1 MKKIIVIFFVLLTAC
16 SGVPVSSEAPSE
28 SKASQTESASSH
40 YVPQAPPPSKRKE
53 IGRQFIHAALQ
64 EYEFVTDYEVVSQ
77 INRIGKDILQAMG
90 EDPENFHFFIVR
102 QNQLN
107 AFAVPGGYIFFFD
120 GLLKELGSIDALA
133 GVMAH
138 EIAHVQ
144 RDHFFKDQ
152 KKISAIN
159 LATMASLILAGL
171 TGKNI
176 GAAGVIGSGINIST
190 QLKFS
195 RKNEEDADL
204 FAIKYLKQTDYN
216 PLGLAEFF
224 ETLSFYAGF
233 TRGTQVPYFS
243 THPGL
248 SERRFMVETL
258 MKDLPVK
265 KKTPDVSTID
275 WRNDWGRLRA
285 ILGVAG
291 KTSLSENLSDEEGL
305 SDQGTDSAA
314 LGRKSYLSA
323 LAASRRGELQ
333 AASRDYQSAIESD
346 PTQAI
351 YHADLSNVWMQL
363 QKADLAKA
371 AALES
376 IRLSEDHAIPYL
388 VLGMIAQSES
398 DHKAAVKY
406 LESAKNRA
414 PDHAFI
420 SLQLA
425 RSYYAIKIPA
435 KEKFYLGRYH
445 RLKLEPEKAMLN
457 FQNALSLLD
466 DRSPLAFITKRE
478 MDEIALHGV

>member
-1 MKKIIVIFFVLLTAC
+1 MKKIIIIFLVFFTAC
-16 SGVPVSSEAPSE
+16 SGVPISSEPPSG
-28 SKASQTESASSH
+28 STESQAKTISKP
-40 YVPQAPPPSKRKE
+40 YVPQAPPPSKRKD
-53 IGRQFIHAALQ
+53 IGRQFIHAALK
-64 EYEFVTDYEVVSQ
+64 EYEFVTDYEVVGQ
-77 INRIGKDILQAMG
+77 VNRIGKEILEAMG
-90 EDPENFHFFIVR
+90 EDPANFHFFVVR

-120 GLLKELGSIDALA
+120 GLLKELGSVDALA
-133 GVMAH
+133 GVVAH

-171 TGKNI
+171 TGQNI

-204 FAIKYLKQTDYN
+204 FAIKYLKLTDYN

-233 TRGTQVPYFS
+233 TRGSQPPYFS

-258 MKDLPVK
+258 MKDLPPK
-265 KKTPDVSTID
+265 KKNSNRPTVD
-275 WRNDWGRLRA
+275 WRKDWGRLRA
-285 ILGVAG
+285 ILGVDD
-291 KTSLSENLSDEEGL
+291 KTFLSEGLSDEEESSEVG
-305 SDQGTDSAA
+305 AV
-314 LGRKSYLSA
+314 LGRKYYLSA

-333 AASRDYQSAIESD
+333 AASRGYEAAIQAD

-457 FQNALSLLD
+457 FQSALSLLD

>member
-1 MKKIIVIFFVLLTAC
+1 MKKIIIVFFVLLTAC
-16 SGVPVSSEAPSE
+16 SGVPVSSDAPSKIPTE
-28 SKASQTESASSH
+28 VASKP
-40 YVPQAPPPSKRKE
+40 YVPKIPPPGKRKE
-53 IGRQFIHAALQ
+53 IGRQFIKAALK
-64 EYEFVTDYEVVSQ
+64 EYEFVTDYEIVGQV
-77 INRIGKDILQAMG
+77 NRIGKEILQAMG
-90 EDPENFHFFIVR
+90 EDPENFHFFVVR

-107 AFAVPGGYIFFFD
+107 AFAVPGGYIFLFD
-120 GLLKELGSIDALA
+120 GLLKELGSVDALA
-133 GVMAH
+133 GVIAH

-152 KKISAIN
+152 KKITAIN

-171 TGKNI
+171 TGENI
-176 GAAGVIGSGINIST
+176 GATSVIGAGINIST

-224 ETLSFYAGF
+224 KTLSFYAGF
-233 TRGTQVPYFS
+233 TQGVRPPYFS

-248 SERRFMVETL
+248 SERRFMVEDL
-258 MKDLPVK
+258 MKDLPIRQK
-265 KKTPDVSTID
+265 SSEVSTLD
-275 WRNDWGRLRA
+275 WRRDWGRTRA
-285 ILGVAG
+285 ILRAG
-291 KTSLSENLSDEEGL
+291 SGASLVENSTESKTSS
-305 SDQGTDSAA
+305 
-314 LGRKSYLSA
+314 LGIDFGRELYLSA
-323 LAASRRGELQ
+323 LAASRAGELQ
-333 AASRDYQSAIESD
+333 VASQEYQAAIQAD

-351 YHADLSNVWMQL
+351 YYADLSNVWMQL

-371 AALES
+371 AALAS

-398 DHKAAVKY
+398 NHKKAVKY

-425 RSYYAIKIPA
+425 RSYHVIKIPA
-435 KEKFYLGRYH
+435 KERFYLGRYH
-445 RLKLEPEKAMLN
+445 RLSLEPGKAMLH

-466 DRSPLAFITKRE
+466 PLSPLAFTTKRE